1 MKNEH
6 PLITNASSDDSSGGV
21 ETISREKTRVREPK
35 LFKVILLND
44 DYTTMDFVVSILE
57 SVFQKSPSE
66 ATRIMLEVH
75 KTGAGVCGLYP
86 KQIAEAKVAAVINRA
101 QAEEHPLQCIME
113 ES

>member
-1 MKNEH
+1 MSDTENEGGTQT
-6 PLITNASSDDSSGGV
+6 IIREDSDL
-21 ETISREKTRVREPK
+21 KEPK

-57 SVFQKSPSE
+57 TVFQKSPAE

-75 KTGAGVCGLYP
+75 NKGSGLCGLYP
-86 KQIAEAKVAAVINRA
+86 KQIAETKVAMVEERA
-101 QAEEHPLQCIME
+101 KAEGHPLRCTME